1 MSDDSK
7 IKESAKR
14 HFNEA
19 LEMAK
24 SFARDLQVFDRKFF
38 DFRIAF
44 VGFLG
49 VILTIVFANTIA
61 FSCFFQS
68 TVVIVFIISFFFLLH
83 EIWIEGIEK
92 MRNLNIQERKLILH
106 NILNSAVQRNKRE
119 YAEQVVKILEVEN
132 KIIQAMN
139 ANRSIDE
146 IVSSI
151 IRERK
156 WNWGFFVWSLLALS
170 VPIMFLVELFSR

>member
-1 MSDDSK
+1 M
-7 IKESAKR
+7 
-14 HFNEA
+14 
-19 LEMAK
+19 
-24 SFARDLQVFDRKFF
+24 
-38 DFRIAF
+38 
-44 VGFLG
+44 
-49 VILTIVFANTIA
+49 
-61 FSCFFQS
+61 
-68 TVVIVFIISFFFLLH
+68 LH